1 MPMTFIGIAE
11 LREALG
17 PEAEQIAQPAPQK
30 L

>member
-1 MPMTFIGIAE
+1 MTFIGIAE